1 VQSREKLTAEI
12 TVRVEDGMKTFAKVR
27 AEQLG
32 MESSG
37 EYIRHLLEL
46 DRQRAVT
53 DLNLLAES
61 LGLKVIRENA
71 VAHE

>member
-1 VQSREKLTAEI
+1 
-12 TVRVEDGMKTFAKVR
+12 MKTFAKVR

-61 LGLKVIRENA
+61 LGLKVIHENA